1 MNRIFNQ
8 TNGPIGPLDETVMDT
23 TRRLWDRKAKPL
35 GSLGRLEDM
44 VVQLGGIFGTEHIDI
59 SKKAVIVM
67 AADNGVIREG
77 VAQSDAHVTSTV
89 VGNMARGASTVSIL
103 AQMAGADVFPVDIG
117 MADDLFC
124 PGVLNRKVRRGTDNI
139 AMGPAMSRAEA
150 VRAMEIG
157 IEIVGMLYKRGYRLI
172 ATGEMGI
179 GNTTTSSAMAAVY
192 LGLDA
197 AKVTGR
203 GAGLDRQGYE
213 KKIQVIRQA
222 IKKNHPDAN
231 DGLDVLHKVG
241 GLDIAGLTGCFIG
254 GAIYRVPVV
263 VDGLISA
270 VAALTA
276 VRLAPGCRE
285 YMFPSHCSA
294 EPAGRRLLNALNMTP
309 YIDAGMCLGEGT
321 GAVTA
326 FHLFDTAVTAFY
338 RIPEFEAAHIPAYKR
353 HS

>member
-8 TNGPIGPLDETVMDT
+8 TNGPIGPLDETVMET
-23 TRRLWDRKAKPL
+23 IRRLWDRKAKPL

-213 KKIQVIRQA
+213 KKIRVIRQA

-241 GLDIAGLTGCFIG
+241 GLDIAGLTRLLYRWSHLPGSGGGGWIDFCGSSPDCCAPGTGLPGIYVSVSLFGRAG
-254 GAIYRVPVV
+254 GAAAFECLKYDALYRCRYVSGGRYWCG
-263 VDGLISA
+263 D
-270 VAALTA
+270 
-276 VRLAPGCRE
+276 RLS
-285 YMFPSHCSA
+285 F
-294 EPAGRRLLNALNMTP
+294 
-309 YIDAGMCLGEGT
+309 
-321 GAVTA
+321 V
-326 FHLFDTAVTAFY
+326 
-338 RIPEFEAAHIPAYKR
+338 
-353 HS
+353 